1 MLAAGLVV
9 AAPVSGAT
17 LDTRDVYARY
27 DDGAVILGNALVERR
42 WARSGLRTTRLLD
55 KRAGGRRWSDANR
68 DFVLHL
74 DGGVELGSD
83 AFRAGS
89 VELSKLPRGGVRV
102 TMRLTGMGAATGLTA
117 TRTVEAYPG
126 VAGFRAQTTV
136 GSATPLV
143 LASATLDLA
152 GVGDGVTAVVRGF
165 RAGTDWRE
173 PGWQGPPLHAG
184 YAQGGD
190 VRQDA
195 SAARGRPVEANAEW
209 IDARA
214 GPRSLFMAMERND
227 LPSSRAYYDGKTAAL
242 RVDYTKD
249 VIDLGPLEEQAHFE
263 NPSSGGGR
271 ARSLGPGRPLA
282 LEPTFVGFGV
292 DGDDVEWQWHKY
304 LAAHRV
310 APFKHAV
317 TWNSDKVDSN
327 ERSTGSK
334 DDTDIE
340 AVRAIAPIAK
350 RLGVETFV
358 LDDGWASRHGDWQ
371 PDSPEYPEPRWNG
384 TPGSKFRPRFPD
396 ATFAAVRQAIAPMRL
411 GLWMSPLEFNPQ
423 SKTFQSHPDWAC
435 HPIADGL
442 VAYNLAQ
449 PDDGSNEAG
458 LGPWSDLAFPH
469 IESRI
474 RDAITR
480 WHARYFKFDFMVW
493 LDCAGQNDFYE
504 QHDEFVRMIDRL
516 RRDHPD
522 VVFQIDE
529 TNDYR
534 LFPFESTARGP
545 TWFQNGYPDVAHL
558 LHNLWL
564 LGPYVQS
571 YTVGQH
577 LFGGDSWKEEDVDTL
592 MAAALPTAIT
602 LWTDLRKLPAP
613 VIDRAATWIRFYK
626 AHRDLFSLATY
637 ALLGDPLG
645 KGWAALQEWDRDAQR
660 GALLAFR
667 QDSPSAVKRI
677 ALRGVRPGLRFRL
690 LAGPSGREVG
700 TVTSAQ
706 LVRGID
712 VRVPEKGRSRVLL
725 IEPAKKPEPPV
736 QGPRGNPVALP
747 ERHSCLDRRKF
758 HFRLHHGSSTRVVEV
773 YAYVNGKRVLH
784 RRGHDLHAIT
794 LERLPKGD
802 FTVRIEVFKSNGAES
817 VSVRHYR
824 GCHKSR
830 PHSHTG
836 PGRDPG

>member
-1 MLAAGLVV
+1 
-9 AAPVSGAT
+9 
-17 LDTRDVYARY
+17 VYARY
-27 DDGAVILGNALVERR
+27 DGGAVTLGNALVERR

-55 KRAGGRRWSDANR
+55 KRAGGRRWSTGNR

-74 DGGVELGSD
+74 DGGVEVGSD
-83 AFRAGS
+83 AFHVAS
-89 VELSKLPRGGVRV
+89 VEQSRLARGGVGV
-102 TMRLTGMGAATGLTA
+102 TMRLSGSGAAAGLSA
-117 TRTVEAYPG
+117 TRTVEAYPS

-136 GSATPLV
+136 AATTPLV
-143 LASATLDLA
+143 LASATLELA
-152 GVGDGVTAVVRGF
+152 AVGGDVVPVLRGF

-173 PGWQGPPLHAG
+173 PGWTGPPLHVG

-190 VRQDA
+190 VRQDL
-195 SAARGRPVEANAEW
+195 SAPRGKAVEANAEW
-209 IDARA
+209 LDARA
-214 GPRSLFMAMERND
+214 GARSLFMTMERND
-227 LPSSRAYYDGKTAAL
+227 LPSSRASYDGKTAAV
-242 RVDYTKD
+242 RAAYTRD

-271 ARSLGPGRPLA
+271 ARSLTPGRPLA
-282 LEPTFVGFGV
+282 LEPTFVGFAA
-292 DGDDVEWQWHKY
+292 DRDDVEWQWHKY

-310 APFKHAV
+310 APFTHAV
-317 TWNSDKVDSN
+317 TWNSDKVDGN
-327 ERSTGSK
+327 QRSTGSK
-334 DDTDIE
+334 DDTDID
-340 AVRAIAPIAK
+340 AVRQIAPIAR

-371 PDSPEYPEPRWNG
+371 PDSPQYPEPRWDG

-396 ATFAAVRQAIAPMRL
+396 ATFAAVRKAIAPMRL
-411 GLWMSPLEFNPQ
+411 GLWMSPLEFNPR
-423 SKTFQSHPDWAC
+423 SKTYQSHPQWAC

-458 LGPWSDLAFPH
+458 LGPWSNLAFPH
-469 IESRI
+469 IESRV
-474 RDAITR
+474 RDAIVNWR
-480 WHARYFKFDFMVW
+480 AHYFKFDFMVW

-504 QHDEFVRMIDRL
+504 QHDEFVRMLDRL

-534 LFPFESTARGP
+534 LFPFESAMRGP

-571 YTVGQH
+571 YTIGQH
-577 LFGGDSWKEEDVDTL
+577 LLGGDSWEEEDVDTL

-613 VIDRAATWIRFYK
+613 VIDRAARWIRFYK
-626 AHRDLFSLATY
+626 AHRDSFSLATY

-667 QDSPSAVKRI
+667 QDSPSATKRI
-677 ALRGVRPGLRFRL
+677 ALRGVRPGLRFKL
-690 LAGPSGREVG
+690 LAGPSGREVA

-706 LVRGID
+706 LARGID
-712 VRVPEKGRSRVLL
+712 VRVPAKGKSRVLL
-725 IEPAKKPEPPV
+725 VEPARQPEPPV
-736 QGPRGNPVALP
+736 RGPRGNPVALP
-747 ERHSCLDRRKF
+747 ERHTCLDRRKF
-758 HFRLHHGSSTRVVEV
+758 HFRLHHGPHTRVVEV

-802 FTVRIEVFKSNGAES
+802 FTVRIEVFKSNGTES
-817 VSVRHYR
+817 VSVRRYH
-824 GCHKSR
+824 GCRKSR

-836 PGRDPG
+836 PGRDPRNPD

>member
-1 MLAAGLVV
+1 M
-9 AAPVSGAT
+9 
-17 LDTRDVYARY
+17 YARY
-27 DDGAVILGNALVERR
+27 DGSAVTLGNALVERR
-42 WARSGLRTTRLLD
+42 WARDRLRTTRLLD
-55 KRAGGRRWSDANR
+55 KRAGGHRWSDGGR

-74 DGGVELGSD
+74 DGGATLGSD
-83 AFRAGS
+83 AFHVAS
-89 VELSKLPRGGVRV
+89 VELTRIPRGGLRV
-102 TMRLTGMGAATGLTA
+102 TMQLTGTGAAVALRA
-117 TRTVEAYPG
+117 TRVVEAYPG

-136 GSATPLV
+136 SSATPLV
-143 LASATLDLA
+143 LASATLELA
-152 GVGDGVTAVVRGF
+152 GVGDGVTAVARGF

-173 PGWQGPPLHAG
+173 PGWTGPPLHVG

-195 SAARGRPVEANAEW
+195 TAGRGKPVEANAEW
-209 IDARA
+209 LDARA
-214 GPRSLFMAMERND
+214 DGRSLFMVLERND
-227 LPSSRAYYDGKTAAL
+227 LPSSRASYDGQTAAL

-271 ARSLGPGRPLA
+271 ARELAPGSPLA
-282 LEPTFVGFGV
+282 LEPTFVGFAA
-292 DGDDVEWQWHKY
+292 DGDDVVWQWHKY

-310 APFKHAV
+310 VPFDHAV
-317 TWNSDKVDSN
+317 AWNSDKVDSN
-327 ERSTGSK
+327 QRSTGSK
-334 DDTDIE
+334 DDTDYE
-340 AVRAIAPIAK
+340 VVKQMAPIAK

-358 LDDGWASRHGDWQ
+358 LDDGWASRDGDWE
-371 PDSPEYPEPRWNG
+371 PDSPQYPEPRWDG
-384 TPGSKFRPRFPD
+384 TPASKFRPRYPD
-396 ATFAAVRQAIAPMRL
+396 ATFAAVRAAIAPMRL

-423 SKTFQSHPDWAC
+423 AKAYQSHPQWAC
-435 HPIADGL
+435 HPISDGL

-458 LGPWSDLAFPH
+458 LGPWGNLAYPH

-474 RDAITR
+474 REAIEK
-480 WHARYFKFDFMVW
+480 WHVRYFKFDFMVW

-504 QHDEFVRMIDRL
+504 QHDAFVRMLDRL

-571 YTVGQH
+571 YTIGQH
-577 LFGGDSWKEEDVDTL
+577 LLGGDSWKEEDVDTL

-613 VIDRAATWIRFYK
+613 VIDRAATWLRFYK
-626 AHRDLFSLATY
+626 RHRDSFSLATY
-637 ALLGDPLG
+637 PLLSDPLG

-667 QDSPSAVKRI
+667 QDAGAASRRI
-677 ALRGVRPGLRFRL
+677 ALRGVRPGLRFL
-690 LAGPSGREVG
+690 LSEAPTGRAVG

-706 LVRGID
+706 LTRGID
-712 VRVPEKGRSRVLL
+712 VTLPAKGKSRVLL
-725 IEPAKKPEPPV
+725 IEPAKAPEPPV
-736 QGPRGNPVALP
+736 RGPRGNPVALP
-747 ERHSCLDRRKF
+747 DHHTCLDRRKF
-758 HFRLHHGSSTRVVEV
+758 HFRLHHGAHTRVVEV

-794 LERLPKGD
+794 LRRLPKGD
-802 FTVRIEVFKSNGAES
+802 FTVRIEVFKSNGTES
-817 VSVRHYR
+817 ISVRHYH
-824 GCHKSR
+824 GCRKGK